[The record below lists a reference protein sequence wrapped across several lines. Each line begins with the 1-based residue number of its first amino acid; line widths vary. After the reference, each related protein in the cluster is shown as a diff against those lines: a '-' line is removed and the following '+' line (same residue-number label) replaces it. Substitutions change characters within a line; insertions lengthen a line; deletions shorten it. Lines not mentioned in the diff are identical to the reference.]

1 MKLLHSPFIYK
12 QRCIFCGAEFTF
24 DDSDIC
30 MIIGSYIKEHY
41 FDLDEKIKKSI
52 LNNVINK
59 EELSKVVDEFNQVYI
74 RYEFMIFS
82 VHCPF
87 CESGNTIKSKDER
100 PFAKI
105 KEYYL
110 CKNSKSIHKIED
122 FSGKA
127 SYVLHKMGLLP
138 QDLMIL

>member
-12 QRCIFCGAEFTF
+12 QRCIFCGSEFTF
-24 DDSDIC
+24 DDSDIH
-30 MIIGSYIKEHY
+30 MTIDSYFKEHY
-41 FDLDEKIKKSI
+41 FDLDDKIKKSI
-52 LNNVINK
+52 LNNVFSK
-59 EELSKVVDEFNQVYI
+59 EELFKVVDESNQVYI
-74 RYEFMIFS
+74 RYKFMTFRVI
-82 VHCPF
+82 CPF
-87 CESGNTIKSKDER
+87 CTSGNTVKSKDER

-110 CKNSKSIHKIED
+110 CKNLKTTHKIED